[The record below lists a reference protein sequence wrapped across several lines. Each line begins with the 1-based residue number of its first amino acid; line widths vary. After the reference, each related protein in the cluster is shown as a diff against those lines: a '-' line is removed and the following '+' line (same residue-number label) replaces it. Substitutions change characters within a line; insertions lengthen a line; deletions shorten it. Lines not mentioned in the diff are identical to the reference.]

1 MRVAEAFKQC
11 SVEEVK
17 ALLDGGKLLVY
28 SVARPISVD
37 SAVDRS
43 GLLATVVFASP
54 AFGASTEDGL
64 ESPVFGEAS
73 VAGNTAGTPGFAR
86 AFKADG
92 TVVGDFSAGPG
103 EREIKFTEVSVTHGV
118 PVKIAKFKFMPDG
131 AWPEKREYYQTRPR
145 SGFPLPPEI
154 ARQLAKAENP

>member
-1 MRVAEAFKQC
+1 MRVADTFKQC
-11 SVEEVK
+11 SVDEVK

-37 SAVDRS
+37 TAVDRS
-43 GLLATVVFASP
+43 GLLATFTFASP
-54 AFGASTEDGL
+54 AFAPAAGDL
-64 ESPVFGEAS
+64 ESPNFVEAS
-73 VAGNTAGTPGFAR
+73 VPGHAVGTPGFAR

-103 EREIKFTEVSVTHGV
+103 DREIKFAEVSVTHGA
-118 PVKIAKFKFMPDG
+118 PVRIAKFKFMPDG

-145 SGFPLPPEI
+145 SGFSLPTEI
-154 ARQLAKAENP
+154 AREAAKAGAP